1 HPPQATAGNGIIP
14 ARGFDAPTGR
24 LTSIVAGSNNGVAD
38 FSYSYDGV
46 GNLTTRTD
54 GNTGVSEGFGY
65 DSLNRLTQ
73 SSITTGGDPTNKFFS
88 YDSVGNLL
96 TKSDVGNYAYPEP
109 GLQRPHGVLS
119 IDGDEITATFGYDP
133 NGNQITASGSAFN
146 RQVAYTSYN
155 KPSTITQGATAIS
168 FYDDVDH
175 QRFRQ

>member
-1 HPPQATAGNGIIP
+1 
-14 ARGFDAPTGR
+14 
-24 LTSIVAGSNNGVAD
+24 
-38 FSYSYDGV
+38 
-46 GNLTTRTD
+46 
-54 GNTGVSEGFGY
+54 

-175 QRFRQ
+175 QRFRQNIAANGGTSTIHYFDAFGIHAESTNYSSGAWQWN